1 MTNPQVDRAAD
12 AFSAALVEWRATR
25 GLSKKQ
31 LAADMGFDPSYVSH
45 VEARRHRPTEDF
57 ARRAEAVLRANG
69 AIWQRFL
76 EYDEARHDA
85 GAAVAPRPRES
96 GDLRFPGPA
105 GLIVEYE
112 HAELSYDEGS
122 YRCTVRRELFNA
134 GSEPV
139 TRYLVRIAV
148 DRYPGEPERSNR
160 HYRDHPL
167 TWTELNL
174 DARCGDEPMS
184 WRPKHDR
191 TQRGREVEPYG
202 QPARW

>member
-1 MTNPQVDRAAD
+1 MTHPQVDRAAD

-31 LAADMGFDPSYVSH
+31 LAAEMGFDPSYVSH
-45 VEARRHRPTEDF
+45 VEGRRHKP
-57 ARRAEAVLRANG
+57 G
-69 AIWQRFL
+69 AMIT
-76 EYDEARHDA
+76 
-85 GAAVAPRPRES
+85 PRPRES

-148 DRYPGEPERSNR
+148 DRYPGEP
-160 HYRDHPL
+160 
-167 TWTELNL
+167 
-174 DARCGDEPMS
+174 
-184 WRPKHDR
+184 
-191 TQRGREVEPYG
+191 
-202 QPARW
+202 